1 MDDFKVDAMAARRG
15 VCDPLQWPGD
25 LVRQVDRFLFGAS
38 QWVSP
43 GALRA
48 RIEATQA
55 VPPNAL
61 PLDLQSLSAGQ
72 LQRLADRVAP
82 IGDIELRRLTR
93 DWHSRLALLDAQHWM
108 DLGFTLSVLPFC
120 GHVQRSMDGNF
131 RRALRDQFGV
141 DAAGLLDEQ
150 AGKGP
155 ALKFLLGPGAW
166 KYPQRVAA
174 GGVSAAMAQLCDWGG
189 AVRQRF
195 ALQFDPQVLA
205 APASVEGLD
214 ETSLEIACKLTLQ
227 DHPWLWS

>member
-1 MDDFKVDAMAARRG
+1 MDDFKLETMPVRRG
-15 VCDPLQWPGD
+15 GGDPLQWPAD

-43 GALRA
+43 AALRA
-48 RIEATQA
+48 RVESTHALSQNAT
-55 VPPNAL
+55 
-61 PLDLQSLSAGQ
+61 PLDLEHLSAAQ

-93 DWHSRLALLDAQHWM
+93 DWHSRLALLDAQRWM

-120 GHVQRSMDGNF
+120 GQVQRSMDGNF
-131 RRALRDQFGV
+131 RRALRDQFGA
-141 DAAGLLDEQ
+141 DAVALLDEQ
-150 AGKGP
+150 AGEGLAP
-155 ALKFLLGPGAW
+155 KFLLGPGAW
-166 KYPQRVAA
+166 KHPQRVAA
-174 GGVSAAMAQLCDWGG
+174 GGVRAAMTELCDWGG

-195 ALQFDPQVLA
+195 ALQFDPHVLA
-205 APASVEGLD
+205 APPSVEGLD

>member
-1 MDDFKVDAMAARRG
+1 MDDLQLESLSPRRV
-15 VCDPLQWPGD
+15 VCDPLEWPAD
-25 LVRQVDRFLFGAS
+25 LVSQVDRFLFGAS

-43 GALRA
+43 RALQEK
-48 RIEATQA
+48 IELSQPAALNA
-55 VPPNAL
+55 V
-61 PLDLQSLSAGQ
+61 PLDLKSLSDEQ
-72 LQRLADRVAP
+72 IQRLADRVAP
-82 IGDIELRRLTR
+82 IGAIELRRLTR
-93 DWHSRLALLDAQHWM
+93 DWHARLALLDAQRWM

-131 RRALRDQFGV
+131 RRALRDQFGA
-141 DAAGLLDEQ
+141 DAAALLDQQ

-166 KYPQRVAA
+166 KHPERVAA
-174 GGVSAAMAQLCDWGG
+174 GGVRAAMTQLCHWGG

-205 APASVEGLD
+205 VPESVEGLN